1 MSPQNTFFSMM
12 ELAIIEFNV
21 AWILTES
28 GSPSGKERSMHST
41 SSRVDLDS
49 VKLVLS
55 RAMTALPLPA
65 SSSSSSSSWSPCP
78 AQTVS
83 LPRLMPKHFGLA
95 YSFMHDSDTT
105 ALPNCKSSPMTS
117 STSGGKALLILTNAD
132 KQGGNKALRS
142 STVKTDNNVESAFI
156 ARRAMEYDLGKAY

>member
-1 MSPQNTFFSMM
+1 MGHLNVGFDSIFEKANKWWNNYWGSGFNFTRISPQNTFFSMM

-41 SSRVDLDS
+41 SSRVDFDS

-78 AQTVS
+78 AHTVS

-105 ALPNCKSSPMTS
+105 ALPNLQCK
-117 STSGGKALLILTNAD
+117 LLQIN
-132 KQGGNKALRS
+132 
-142 STVKTDNNVESAFI
+142 
-156 ARRAMEYDLGKAY
+156 